1 MIKSLLEMEFAP
13 DKVDD
18 AMQILRSIL
27 ERIRAEIGCVNCSV
41 YQDTEMK
48 NKIVFTQEWRSE
60 NDLQRHLRS
69 DEYKKV
75 LLVME
80 MACTKPEIRFDTVI
94 STSGVETIEK
104 ARGKK

>member
-1 MIKSLLEMEFAP
+1 MIQSLIQMVFAP
-13 DKVDD
+13 DKIDD
-18 AMQILRSIL
+18 AMQILLSIV
-27 ERIRAEIGCVNCSV
+27 ERIRAEIGCVSCSV
-41 YQDTEMK
+41 YKDTEMESQ
-48 NKIVFTQEWRSE
+48 IIFTQVWKSE

-80 MACTKPEIRFDTVI
+80 MASARPEIRFDNIV

-104 ARGKK
+104 ARHK

>member
-1 MIKSLLEMEFAP
+1 MEN
-13 DKVDD
+13 
-18 AMQILRSIL
+18 QIIFSQ
-27 ERIRAEIGCVNCSV
+27 V
-41 YQDTEMK
+41 
-48 NKIVFTQEWRSE
+48 WRSE

-80 MACTKPEIRFDTVI
+80 MACARPEIRFDNII

-104 ARGKK
+104 ARGKQ